1 MSDLDARRV
10 FAQFSFL
17 GLMALC
23 FVAAFGS
30 VQTYSDCQRAI
41 NQGNILRQQGEFLK
55 AIEIFQEALLL
66 STAQGDAYIQLDCLM
81 NLGILNWNIGKVK
94 ESNDLFVQALT
105 LSHKMGFEEQ
115 AARCTTCLRIYEAYV
130 RGKGAC
136 ASGLHRDS
144 IDQFNIAIDL
154 AKKIGS
160 PEHELKC
167 LRQLSMNYHQLKT
180 YTHFSNLNK
189 RALIIAK
196 KINHTS
202 EIARCLNNIGI
213 SFYSTN
219 NYSKALIHYG
229 EALSLLS
236 DHVGNYYD
244 LSAVL
249 NNIGATY
256 LDLGDFDKAIS
267 YLGRALEI
275 DIKLNDYEGRSA
287 ELRNLAAT
295 YRRKWI
301 FSENRNDIYLS
312 LELNIE
318 SLAAASKTGNKA
330 DEIAALNNIGLAHAT
345 EGNHDQALKY
355 LNSAIN
361 EANKNRYFSEA
372 LNLHT
377 NIGFVFIEKNN
388 PREAEEHFRKGLELA
403 LKAGRDEVLWELYFG
418 LGQCLEKRK
427 QIEAAAECYEKAI
440 GTIDLMRSRLA
451 LDDLKVGFLRDKMK
465 AYEALLNLMY
475 MRKEKEQ
482 TLKYEQV
489 IFELIER
496 AKARSFL
503 EELERT
509 ERFTSNDNHHPLRKE
524 EEDLSR
530 NISRTISA
538 LISPYLGEVQ
548 RNELLNRLEL
558 QEDDYTN
565 LLNRIKTEE
574 VDTSGIAS
582 PLVVSVLQMKE
593 KYLEESSAL
602 LEYFLG
608 EKKSYGILISK
619 NHFILKELPP
629 RADVEDSLMAYLRLL
644 AGPPNGGF
652 QGIPAARRIYQD
664 FVFPFEAALSPNIS
678 HLIFV
683 PDGILHYLPFE
694 TLVRDNSITHGP
706 RYLIELYDISYAPSA
721 SSLAY
726 LMDRRRQGQHKKTLL
741 AVGDPDYLPEH
752 GRTFLGGRRYE
763 NALRDIYLD
772 EGFELSPLPHTKK
785 EVHRLARC
793 FPGGQVDILL
803 DSQAKEEGIKG
814 RSLKEYRIIHFA
826 CHGFLDE
833 KIPMRSALVLTLDDD
848 SQEDGFLQAR
858 EIANLK
864 LDAELVVLSACQTGR
879 GRLENAEGVF
889 GLPRMFFYAGARAT
903 ISSLWKIND
912 KSTSEIMPEFYR
924 RLTAGETKVRALR
937 LAKLDMLKS
946 RFSHPFY
953 WAAFVLTG
961 DYL

>member
-1 MSDLDARRV
+1 MFDLNARRV
-10 FAQFSFL
+10 FAQLSFL
-17 GLMALC
+17 SLMALC
-23 FVAAFGS
+23 FVAAFGN
-30 VQTYSDCQRAI
+30 VQTLSECQRAI

-55 AIEIFQEALLL
+55 AIEIFQEALRL
-66 STAQGDAYIQLDCLM
+66 SRAPGDAHIQLDCLM

-94 ESNDLFVQALT
+94 ESNDLFVQALS
-105 LSHKMGFEEQ
+105 LSQEMGLKEQ
-115 AARCTTCLRIYEAYV
+115 TARCSTCLRIYEAYV

-154 AKKIGS
+154 AKKIES

-167 LRQLSMNYHQLKT
+167 LRQLSLNYHQLKM
-180 YTHFSNLNK
+180 YTHFLNLNNK
-189 RALIIAK
+189 ALLIAK
-196 KINHTS
+196 NINHTS
-202 EIARCLNNIGI
+202 EKARCLNNIGI

-236 DHVGNYYD
+236 DHVGNYD

-256 LDLGDFDKAIS
+256 LDLGDYDKAIS

-275 DIKLNDYEGRSA
+275 DTNLNDFEGRSA

-301 FSENRNDIYLS
+301 FSKNRNDIYLS
-312 LELNIE
+312 FELNIE
-318 SLAAASKTGNKA
+318 SLAVASKTGNKA

-345 EGNHDQALKY
+345 EGNYDQALKY
-355 LNSAIN
+355 FNSAIN
-361 EANKNRYFSEA
+361 EANKSRYFSEA
-372 LNLHT
+372 LNLLT
-377 NIGFVFIEKNN
+377 NIGFVFIEKGN

-403 LKAGRDEVLWELYFG
+403 LRAGRDEILWELYFG
-418 LGQCLEKRK
+418 LGQCLEKRM
-427 QIEAAAECYEKAI
+427 QIEAAAACYEKAI

-451 LDDLKVGFLRDKMK
+451 LDDLKAGFLRDKMK
-465 AYEALLNLMY
+465 AYEALLNLLY
-475 MRKEKEQ
+475 IRKEKEQ
-482 TLKYEQV
+482 TLNYEQV

-509 ERFTSNDNHHPLRKE
+509 ERFTSNGNHHPLRKE

-530 NISRTISA
+530 KISRTISA
-538 LISPYLGEVQ
+538 LISPYLGEIQ

-558 QEDDYTN
+558 EEDDYTN

-574 VDTSGIAS
+574 ADTSGIAS

-593 KYLEESSAL
+593 KYLEERSAL

-619 NHFILKELPP
+619 NDLILKELPP
-629 RADVEDSLMAYLRLL
+629 RAEVEDSLMAYLRLL
-644 AGPPNGGF
+644 ASPPNGGF

-664 FVFPFEAALSPNIS
+664 FIFPFEAALSPNIS

-683 PDGILHYLPFE
+683 PDGVLHYLPFE
-694 TLVRDNSITHGP
+694 TLVRDNSITHEP
-706 RYLIELYDISYAPSA
+706 KYLIELYDISYAPSA

-726 LMDRRRQGQHKKTLL
+726 LIDKGRQGQHKKTLL

-752 GRTFLGGRRYE
+752 GRIFLGGRRYE

-772 EGFELSPLPHTKK
+772 EGFELSSLPHTKK

-793 FPGGQVDILL
+793 FPGGQVDMLL
-803 DSQAKEEGIKG
+803 ESQAKEEGIKG

-858 EIANLK
+858 EIANLT

-924 RLTAGETKVRALR
+924 RLAAGETKVRALR

-953 WAAFVLTG
+953 WAAFVLNG
-961 DYL
+961 AYL